1 MMQIIGIKRL
11 VILIVLISLN
21 IALGAV
27 VYLYLMPENSSSDR
41 QLRTLR
47 AQTHAVRADIDRI
60 QIEFEQLDKQRDSF
74 NALKDDGFF
83 SNQVRSDA
91 KKLFSVIQNESGVI
105 SAVVSV
111 KSGVIL
117 DYDEAK
123 KANHSVLMSPIEVEI
138 RALDDT
144 AIYKYMDIALEK
156 FPGHL
161 SFDNIIITRIRDISA
176 PVLRAIASGATP
188 ELVKAN
194 IKMSWRTLIPTS
206 QVIYDGK
213 GL

>member
-1 MMQIIGIKRL
+1 MMQVIGIKRL
-11 VILIVLISLN
+11 IILIILVSLN
-21 IALGAV
+21 LTLGAAI
-27 VYLYLMPENSSSDR
+27 YLYLMPENNSSDR

-47 AQTHAVRADIDRI
+47 AQTHAVRADIDRM
-60 QIEFEQLDKQRDSF
+60 QIEFEQLEKQRDSF

-91 KKLFSVIQNESGVI
+91 KKLFSVIQDESGVV
-105 SAVVSV
+105 SAIVSV
-111 KSGVIL
+111 KSGVII

-138 RALDDT
+138 KALDDT
-144 AIYKYMDIALEK
+144 AIYKYMDTALER

-161 SFDNIIITRIRDISA
+161 SFDNIVITRTRDISA

-188 ELVKAN
+188 ELVKAKIN
-194 IKMSWRTLIPTS
+194 MSWRTLIPTS
-206 QVIYDGK
+206 EVISNDK